1 MTFFFLPSVFGLQP
15 IAIIFFRNCMNLL
28 RIAILLISV
37 LFFFPCFA
45 ADEKLLTIVHT
56 NDMHSHLQGFSPELD
71 YQPFDA
77 HADKTFG
84 GWSRI
89 ATLIKNTKKEK
100 TNPVLVLDSGDYT
113 MGSLFHMLAREEAFE
128 IRLLGAMGYDA
139 VGLGEHEFYLKP
151 AGLARNLI
159 SAKSRGKIP
168 EIVFAGA
175 VFNKKSEL
183 DETLETAFSEIPV
196 KDYIIM
202 ERNGIKIGIF
212 GVMGVNAAREA
223 HGARP
228 VTFRDPV
235 EVSRE
240 IAQILRLRE
249 KADIVICL
257 SRGGLNINPKK
268 SEDEILARKVQGI
281 DIIISGHTHHLLE
294 KPLIVGET
302 IIVQAGAYG
311 RNAGIMDIAFANGKI
326 SLKDYQSVAVNS
338 SILGD
343 KEIQKSIDGFKEIID
358 KKMLADFALSYDQ
371 PLAHTN
377 GDLEIT
383 DQEAPM
389 GNLIADSIRWYINKV
404 DSRRGDPKS
413 RVAFALELNG
423 LIKDHL
429 IAGETGLV
437 TTGDLFRT
445 FPLGIGMEKEP
456 TLGYPL
462 VSFYLYAYEIKRA
475 LEIITSVYPRKGY
488 DHFLQI
494 SGARF
499 TYNPRRVIFDRVTN
513 IEMGSEEEGY
523 KPLSFSEANRTLYR
537 VGANSYTAGFLRQ
550 LGDDT
555 YRFLDISPKDRR
567 GRPSRNIFYMRVD
580 ANKVIPGIQELKQW
594 RGLIEYVQSFADSDG
609 DGIGDMPDKYQG
621 KLGRITAK
629 PSWDLVALISSP
641 SLPTILVLLFIVAL
655 CGVVIYYAR
664 RKVKK
669 YKRHRGGLK
678 FK

>member
-1 MTFFFLPSVFGLQP
+1 MKLIRFSIFLLTVFL
-15 IAIIFFRNCMNLL
+15 ATNLL
-28 RIAILLISV
+28 
-37 LFFFPCFA
+37 A

-71 YQPFDA
+71 YHPLIA
-77 HADKTFG
+77 NADKTFG

-100 TNPVLVLDSGDYT
+100 ANPVLVLDSGDYT
-113 MGSLFHMLAREEAFE
+113 IGSLFHMLAREEAFE
-128 IRLLGAMGYDA
+128 LRLLGAMGYDA

-151 AGLARNLI
+151 EGLARNLI
-159 SAKSRGKIP
+159 NAKSRGKIP
-168 EIVFAGA
+168 EIVFSGA

-183 DETLETAFSEIPV
+183 DETLETTFSEIPV
-196 KDYIIM
+196 KDYIM
-202 ERNGIKIGIF
+202 LERGGIKIGIF
-212 GVMGVNAAREA
+212 GVMGVAAAGKA
-223 HGARP
+223 HAARP

-240 IAQILRLRE
+240 IVQILRVQE

-257 SRGGLNINPKK
+257 SRGGLNINHKK
-268 SEDEILARKVQGI
+268 SEDEILARKVHGI
-281 DIIISGHTHHLLE
+281 DIIISGHTHHRLE

-302 IIVQAGAYG
+302 IIVQAGACG
-311 RNAGIMDIAFANGKI
+311 RNVGIMDIAFANGKI
-326 SLKDYQSVAVNS
+326 SLKNYQSVPVNS

-343 KEIQKSIDGFKEIID
+343 KEIQKSIDDFKKIID
-358 KKMLADFALSYDQ
+358 KQLLADFGLSYDQ

-377 GDLEIT
+377 WDLEIT
-383 DQEAPM
+383 DQESPM
-389 GNLIADSIRWYINKV
+389 GNLVADSIRWYINKV
-404 DSRRGDPKS
+404 DSRRNDPQS

-423 LIKDHL
+423 IIKDHL
-429 IAGETGLV
+429 IAGKTGLV
-437 TTGDLFRT
+437 TADDLFRT
-445 FPLGIGMEKEP
+445 VPLGIGMEKEA

-494 SGARF
+494 SGVRF
-499 TYNPRRVIFDRVTN
+499 TYNPHRVIFDRVTN
-513 IEMGSEEEGY
+513 VEMGSEEEGY
-523 KPLSFSEANRTLYR
+523 APLNFSEANRTLYR
-537 VGANSYTAGFLRQ
+537 VGANIYTAGILRQ
-550 LGDDT
+550 LGNET

-567 GRPSRNIFYMRVD
+567 GRPIRNVFYMRVD
-580 ANKVIPGIQELKQW
+580 ENKVMPGIQELKQW
-594 RGLIEYVQSFADSDG
+594 RGLVEYVQSFADIDG

-629 PSWDLVALISSP
+629 PSWNPAQLFSGP
-641 SLPTILVLLFIVAL
+641 SLPTILVLLFIVVL
-655 CGVVIYYAR
+655 CAAVVYYAR
-664 RKVKK
+664 RNVKK
-669 YKRHRGGLK
+669 YKKRRGALK

>member
-1 MTFFFLPSVFGLQP
+1 MKLIRFFTILL
-15 IAIIFFRNCMNLL
+15 AIFFATNLW
-28 RIAILLISV
+28 ASE
-37 LFFFPCFA
+37 
-45 ADEKLLTIVHT
+45 EKLLTIVHT

-71 YQPFDA
+71 YQPIA
-77 HADKTFG
+77 VNADKTFG

-89 ATLIKNTKKEK
+89 AALIKNTKKERA
-100 TNPVLVLDSGDYT
+100 NPVLILDSGDYT
-113 MGSLFHMLAREEAFE
+113 IGSLFHMLAREEAFE
-128 IRLLGAMGYDA
+128 LRLLGAMGYDA

-151 AGLARNLI
+151 EGLARNLI

-175 VFNKKSEL
+175 VFDKRSEL

-196 KDYIIM
+196 KDYIIL
-202 ERNGIKIGIF
+202 ERGGIKIGIF
-212 GVMGVNAAREA
+212 SVMGVDAAGSA
-223 HGARP
+223 HAARP

-235 EVSRE
+235 EVARE
-240 IAQILRLRE
+240 MVQTLRLQE
-249 KADIVICL
+249 KVDIIVCL

-302 IIVQAGAYG
+302 IIAQAGAYG
-311 RNAGIMDIAFANGKI
+311 RNVGIMDISLANGKI
-326 SLKDYQSVAVNS
+326 SLKNYQSVPVNS

-343 KEIQKSIDGFKEIID
+343 KEIQKSIDDFKGIID
-358 KKMLADFALSYDQ
+358 KRLLADFGLSYDQ

-377 GDLEIT
+377 WDLEIT
-383 DQEAPM
+383 DQESPM
-389 GNLIADSIRWYINKV
+389 GNLVADSIRWYINKV
-404 DSRRGDPKS
+404 DSRRGDLRS
-413 RVAFALELNG
+413 RVAVALESNG

-429 IAGETGLV
+429 LAGKTGIITV
-437 TTGDLFRT
+437 GDLFRT
-445 FPLGIGMEKEP
+445 VPLGIGMEKEA

-494 SGARF
+494 SGVRF
-499 TYNPRRVIFDRVTN
+499 TYNPNRVIFDRVTN

-523 KPLSFSEANRTLYR
+523 EQLNFSEANRTLYR
-537 VGANSYTAGFLRQ
+537 VGANTYTAGLLRQ
-550 LGDDT
+550 IGNDT

-567 GRPSRNIFYMRVD
+567 GRPIRNIFYMRID
-580 ANKVIPGIQELKQW
+580 ANKVMPGIQELKQW
-594 RGLIEYVQSFADSDG
+594 RGLIEYAQSFADVDG
-609 DGIGDMPDKYQG
+609 DGIGDMPDKYQD

-629 PSWDLVALISSP
+629 PSWNPAQLIADP
-641 SLPTILVLLFIVAL
+641 SLPTILVLLFVVFL
-655 CGVVIYYAR
+655 CAIVIYYTR
-664 RKVKK
+664 RSVKK
-669 YKRHRGGLK
+669 YKKHRGGLK

>member
-15 IAIIFFRNCMNLL
+15 IAVIFFRNCMNLL
-28 RIAILLISV
+28 RIVILLVSV

-45 ADEKLLTIVHT
+45 AEEKLLTIVHT

-71 YQPFDA
+71 YQPLA
-77 HADKTFG
+77 VNADKTFG

-100 TNPVLVLDSGDYT
+100 TNPVLILDSGDYT
-113 MGSLFHMLAREEAFE
+113 IGSLFHMLAREEAFE
-128 IRLLGAMGYDA
+128 LRLLGAMGYDA
-139 VGLGEHEFYLKP
+139 VGLGEHEFYFKP
-151 AGLARNLI
+151 EGLAQNLI

-168 EIVFAGA
+168 EIVITGV
-175 VFNKKSEL
+175 VFDKRSEL

-196 KDYIIM
+196 KDYIIL
-202 ERNGIKIGIF
+202 ERGGIKIGIF
-212 GVMGVNAAREA
+212 GVMGINAASSA
-223 HGARP
+223 HAARP

-235 EVSRE
+235 EVARKT
-240 IAQILRLRE
+240 AQILRLQE

-268 SEDEILARKVQGI
+268 SEDEILARKVPEI

-311 RNAGIMDIAFANGKI
+311 RNVGIMDIAFASKKV
-326 SLKDYQSVAVNS
+326 SLKNYQSVPVNS

-343 KEIQKSIDGFKEIID
+343 KEIQKSIDDFKGIID
-358 KKMLADFALSYDQ
+358 KKLLSNFGLSYDQ

-377 GDLEIT
+377 WDLEIT
-383 DQEAPM
+383 DQESPM
-389 GNLIADSIRWYINKV
+389 GNLVADSIRWYINTV
-404 DSRRGDPKS
+404 DSRRGDPRS
-413 RVAFALELNG
+413 RVAFALDLNG

-429 IAGETGLV
+429 IAGKTGMITV
-437 TTGDLFRT
+437 GDIFRT
-445 FPLGIGMEKEP
+445 IPLGIGMEKEATP
-456 TLGYPL
+456 GYPL

-475 LEIITSVYPRKGY
+475 LEIITSVYPREGY

-499 TYNPRRVIFDRVTN
+499 TYNPNRVIFDRVTN

-523 KPLSFSEANRTLYR
+523 QPLNFSEANRTLYR
-537 VGANSYTAGFLRQ
+537 VGANTYTAGLLRQ
-550 LGDDT
+550 LGNDT

-567 GRPSRNIFYMRVD
+567 GRPIKNIFYMRVD
-580 ANKVIPGIQELKQW
+580 ANKVMPGIQELKQW
-594 RGLIEYVQSFADSDG
+594 RGLIEYVQSFADVDG

-621 KLGRITAK
+621 KLDRITAR
-629 PSWDLVALISSP
+629 PSWNPARLISGP
-641 SLPTILVLLFIVAL
+641 SLPTILVLLLIAVLSAT
-655 CGVVIYYAR
+655 VIYYAR
-664 RKVKK
+664 RNVKK
-669 YKRHRGGLK
+669 YKKRRGALK